1 MKNTKTSIICIAAW
15 LLLFQV
21 ASLTGCS
28 HRKSLSKGILVLPS
42 LDAEMTVNK
51 DDSVT
56 LRGAYGMEK
65 DNQAIDIPF
74 TLHIQK
80 NQRLD
85 YETMTIT
92 DRVVYLWDGIKFFSR
107 SKDMKTFAYYS
118 PVQNQFL
125 WSKQWE
131 AYTSKLWGLWH
142 PFDFMDDTKGGFTF
156 YQSLGRDGTILSHF
170 TKEGKINFSGDFN
183 LWDTANHQYS
193 FTSFVANH
201 TYDCSIIADM
211 DGNCYIIGNVLK
223 VFETEN
229 DSYRYPFVCKVSPTG
244 EALWCYMLFESS
256 LPENAFSS
264 YVLSA
269 YLDGDRLLLTG
280 NHDVTEKGYSK
291 ICWFSMIDTDGKIL
305 WKKDYALDSHFF
317 PNSITK
323 EESGSYWISGQ
334 TYKRNTG
341 LGLGG
346 GDNPAI
352 ISISAN
358 GDIEAAKKYGV
369 ITPLTKEQE
378 VDDAYS
384 PDNFGQFYR
393 MVIDRRQNK
402 YVVAKLF
409 DLPVLCFLDSNNE
422 NAVLP
427 SHPIKTTRQQSW
439 QLSYPN
445 WIPVRF
451 VWNPVSL
458 EMTPMNDNAVLPG
471 FTKQF
476 FTPIWI
482 TKDEKNDWVVQSKL
496 KAIPVKSLQKML
508 DKATLFSVNIEDV
521 KQAIQTY
528 NKGNEKEENEP
539 AQ

>member
-21 ASLTGCS
+21 VSLTGCS

-65 DNQAIDIPF
+65 DDQAIDIPF
-74 TLHIQK
+74 TLDETYS
-80 NQRLD
+80 LD
-85 YETMTIT
+85 NY
-92 DRVVYLWDGIKFFSR
+92 
-107 SKDMKTFAYYS
+107 
-118 PVQNQFL
+118 
-125 WSKQWE
+125 
-131 AYTSKLWGLWH
+131 
-142 PFDFMDDTKGGFTF
+142 
-156 YQSLGRDGTILSHF
+156 
-170 TKEGKINFSGDFN
+170 
-183 LWDTANHQYS
+183 
-193 FTSFVANH
+193 
-201 TYDCSIIADM
+201 
-211 DGNCYIIGNVLK
+211 
-223 VFETEN
+223 
-229 DSYRYPFVCKVSPTG
+229 
-244 EALWCYMLFESS
+244 
-256 LPENAFSS
+256 
-264 YVLSA
+264 
-269 YLDGDRLLLTG
+269 
-280 NHDVTEKGYSK
+280 
-291 ICWFSMIDTDGKIL
+291 
-305 WKKDYALDSHFF
+305 
-317 PNSITK
+317 
-323 EESGSYWISGQ
+323 
-334 TYKRNTG
+334 
-341 LGLGG
+341 
-346 GDNPAI
+346 
-352 ISISAN
+352 
-358 GDIEAAKKYGV
+358 
-369 ITPLTKEQE
+369 
-378 VDDAYS
+378 
-384 PDNFGQFYR
+384 GQFYH
-393 MVIDRRQNK
+393 MVIDKRQNK

-458 EMTPMNDNAVLPG
+458 DMTPMNDNAVLPG
-471 FTKQF
+471 LTKQF

-482 TKDEKNDWVVQSKL
+482 TKDEKNNLVVQSKR